1 MLRLKNI
8 QWFQMIS
15 KEVSRRKMK
24 IIEQHLK
31 VGAILFWISMLGFL
45 VLPRE
50 YRLVG
55 LCIATSSA
63 VMMLFFV
70 LHIQIFYHPVWRL
83 ERKLKKQFTSQ
94 ADLEYFDYEMMHK
107 KIAVIESEA
116 KRPYYMHRMLF
127 KKYFYGTFLQR
138 EIFTTTY
145 LVNLIPI
152 YGVLNVVKWAD
163 IKEVE
168 IRETGTKPSIITKS
182 TYEFLCYKKYAK
194 VPFTTLYIQHKIEVL
209 EKLSEL
215 QPEIVIRDEGD
226 CWLKPFK

>member
-1 MLRLKNI
+1 
-8 QWFQMIS
+8 MIS

-24 IIEQHLK
+24 IIEQRLK
-31 VGAILFWISMLGFL
+31 VGAILFWSGILGFL
-45 VLPRE
+45 VLPRK
-50 YRLVG
+50 YGLVG

-70 LHIQIFYHPVWRL
+70 LFILIFFHPVWRL

-107 KIAVIESEA
+107 QIAVIESEA
-116 KRPYYMHRMLF
+116 KRPYYMDRMFF

-168 IRETGTKPSIITKS
+168 IIGNKPSIITKS
-182 TYEFLCYKKYAK
+182 TYEVLCYKKYAK
-194 VPFTTLYIQHKIEVL
+194 VPFATLYIQHKIELL

-215 QPEIVIRDEGD
+215 QPEIVIRDERD
-226 CWLKPFK
+226 WLLNLF